1 MPKKFDSEMAE
12 LKGKVRQMGRI
23 AQEMLAAAMKA
34 LVDRDESLVTKVNQ
48 LEDEVDRHQVE
59 IDNDVV
65 RLMATYGPVALDLR
79 FLLMVTRINTEL
91 ERVGDQACNMC
102 ESVQLLL
109 SEPELKKL
117 IDLPRMADMAAG
129 MIEASLEA
137 FEAGD
142 VKGAMAVIE
151 KDDEVDALN
160 DQIFR
165 ELLTYMLTDPKSIQ
179 RSVALLLT
187 ARSLERIG
195 DHATNISEEVVYLVR
210 GDDIRHA
217 EGGSS

>member
-1 MPKKFDSEMAE
+1 
-12 LKGKVRQMGRI
+12 MGRI